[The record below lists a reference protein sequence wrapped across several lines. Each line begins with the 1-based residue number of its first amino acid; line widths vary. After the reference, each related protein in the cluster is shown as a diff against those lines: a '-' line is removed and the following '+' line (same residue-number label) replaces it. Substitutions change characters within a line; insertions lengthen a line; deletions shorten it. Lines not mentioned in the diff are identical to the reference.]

1 VIFAYVY
8 FVKYLFLGDV
18 CCAGC
23 VSDVY
28 CVGVECLCDICLCV
42 FCQIFVLGRC
52 VLRWLCERCVLCW
65 RVSVCVNI

>member
-1 VIFAYVY
+1 VLVLSVAIFVIFLCERCVFVIFAYVY

-28 CVGVECLCDICLCV
+28 CVGVECCDICACV
-42 FCQIFVLGRC
+42 I
-52 VLRWLCERCVLCW
+52 
-65 RVSVCVNI
+65 